1 MWSAGLQGIDHVAG
15 TADAILVESPAPIG
29 ACKPCVAAAL
39 QFRPALLCA
48 HCSVVVYRVRVMQGP
63 QHLGRIDCLAAVEGH
78 YQGMS
83 PGRPCSRF
91 MQ

>member
-1 MWSAGLQGIDHVAG
+1 MRSAGLQGIDHVAG

-63 QHLGRIDCLAAVEGH
+63 QHLGRIDCLAAV
-78 YQGMS
+78 
-83 PGRPCSRF
+83 
-91 MQ
+91 